1 MTRPRHKHPTPAE
14 LEVLK
19 ILWERGDL
27 TVRGVLDALGPRK
40 RRAYTSVMS
49 LLNVMTQKG
58 YLVRR
63 PQGRAFVY
71 SARMDRDGTARSL
84 LGDLLGRV
92 FEGSAS
98 TLVAHLLE
106 QSRPSA
112 EELEA
117 IHTLIERYQKEH
129 DRS

>member
-14 LEVLK
+14 LEILK
-19 ILWERGDL
+19 ILWEHGTL

-49 LLNVMTQKG
+49 LLNVMTEKG
-58 YLVRR
+58 YLERQ

-71 SARMDRDGTARSL
+71 SPRMDRDVTAKSL

-106 QSRPSA
+106 QSHPSA
-112 EELEA
+112 EELEE
-117 IHTLIERYQKEH
+117 IHGLIEQYQKER
-129 DRS
+129 DPS